1 MKGIP
6 IENAVGPQRPGKPLQ
21 RLLLY
26 KGPAEC
32 NRIHCKGS
40 HYTEEF

>member
-6 IENAVGPQRPGKPLQ
+6 IDNAVGPQRPGKPLQ
-21 RLLLY
+21 MLQLY
-26 KGPAEC
+26 KEPAEC

-40 HYTEEF
+40 HYTK